1 MGDASGDGQGRRV
14 GESELMTTIKRF
26 GLAVAVLGLIAG
38 ASGRASAGFVTYYT
52 ENSAFGAG
60 SAALSNA
67 NHTIAF
73 SGGNN
78 DVTITFNA
86 ILAGSPTSVNN
97 ALPVAL
103 GTFTVTETGNSNVG
117 APSNHFV
124 LQINQTA
131 PSVGFGTD
139 SGPLS
144 GSFQSNN
151 NHHGEIDFAST
162 TIVIG
167 SVTYALQGLTGD
179 NHALTLPNS
188 GSVTLF
194 ATITDTTTGAVPEP
208 SSLAL
213 SSIAGLTGLGYTWRR
228 RNRAAT
234 A

>member
-1 MGDASGDGQGRRV
+1 
-14 GESELMTTIKRF
+14 MTTIKRF
-26 GLAVAVLGLIAG
+26 GLAVVVLELIAG
-38 ASGRASAGFVTYYT
+38 ASGRVSAGLVTYFT
-52 ENSAFGAG
+52 ENSAFGAR
-60 SAALSNA
+60 SNA

-86 ILAGSPTSVNN
+86 VLASSPTSVNN

-103 GTFTVTETGNSNVG
+103 GTFTITETGNSNVG
-117 APSNHFV
+117 APSNPFV
-124 LQINQTA
+124 LQINQTS
-131 PSVGFGTD
+131 PTSGCGTD
-139 SGPLS
+139 PGSIA
-144 GSFQSNN
+144 GSFQGND

-162 TIVIG
+162 SVVIG
-167 SVTYALQGLTGD
+167 SVTYALQGLTGV
-179 NHALTLPNS
+179 NNALILPNS

-194 ATITDTTTGAVPEP
+194 ATITDNSTGAVPEP

-213 SSIAGLTGLGYTWRR
+213 SGIAGLMGLGYSRR